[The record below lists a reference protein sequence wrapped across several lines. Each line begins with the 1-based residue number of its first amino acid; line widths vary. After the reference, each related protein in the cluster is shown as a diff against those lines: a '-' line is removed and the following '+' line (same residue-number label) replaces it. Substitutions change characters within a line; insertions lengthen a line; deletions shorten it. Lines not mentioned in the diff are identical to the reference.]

1 MGRRGKRAGDGVE
14 NDLSWC
20 RPQSGTIAARSDWPA
35 NEGLSWEAIVRRRTG
50 ERGYFDLRALR
61 ALTYE
66 ECVAMVADAESRKPK
81 RQATSVMPPPDQTHA
96 SLVQALSD
104 TVQLLQKLA
113 EEIARREDRK
123 EAA

>member
-1 MGRRGKRAGDGVE
+1 
-14 NDLSWC
+14 
-20 RPQSGTIAARSDWPA
+20 
-35 NEGLSWEAIVRRRTG
+35 
-50 ERGYFDLRALR
+50 
-61 ALTYE
+61 
-66 ECVAMVADAESRKPK
+66 MVADAESRKPK
-81 RQATSVMPPPDQTHA
+81 RQATSAMPPPDQTHA